1 MVYSIEYREER
12 NKKRE
17 TETKKEQMYVR
28 SQFYCSLLDV
38 QQKIFWWSFESKII
52 LTVGTVKTVEPRA
65 KLINVNCTITIFVK
79 ASDDGTDRFFIQKFT
94 ACVSEL
100 LKLTSINGTGAVSVE
115 LCWREMFESV
125 ICKVVERWC
134 ECETYRFSQ
143 YCYEKI
149 CSVF

>member
-1 MVYSIEYREER
+1 
-12 NKKRE
+12 
-17 TETKKEQMYVR
+17 MYVW
-28 SQFYCSLLDV
+28 SQLYCSLLDV

-115 LCWREMFESV
+115 LCWREMFESYV
-125 ICKVVERWC
+125 KSCWEMVRVWDIGSVSIVTKRYDCFRIKIKKACRKKVKMC
-134 ECETYRFSQ
+134 AIIQ
-143 YCYEKI
+143 P
-149 CSVF
+149 